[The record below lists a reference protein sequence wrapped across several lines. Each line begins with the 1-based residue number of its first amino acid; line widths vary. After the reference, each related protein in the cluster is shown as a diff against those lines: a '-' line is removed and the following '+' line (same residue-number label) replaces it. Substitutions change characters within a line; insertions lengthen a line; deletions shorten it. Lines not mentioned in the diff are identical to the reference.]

1 MEQEFIIGFE
11 PNIED
16 SRLGVKTKEM
26 RQNTCGVQVSAN

>member
-1 MEQEFIIGFE
+1 MKQEIIIGIT

-16 SRLGVKTKEM
+16 PCLGVKTEEM